1 MGHIICSLIFWTLIV
16 KIPTF
21 TLSSGATSVP
31 ASDIQGDYSSSVSI
45 EVTAEDGTTKQVW
58 TVDVSEAVSTGI
70 GNSKSTD
77 LKLQLYP
84 IPAEDFL
91 TIKSEVRISRI
102 VLYDMNGK
110 VVKEIN
116 QLDPSTLN
124 VSELETGYYI
134 ISFFDEDA
142 WLGSKKLMKR

>member
-1 MGHIICSLIFWTLIV
+1 M
-16 KIPTF
+16 
-21 TLSSGATSVP
+21 
-31 ASDIQGDYSSSVSI
+31 
-45 EVTAEDGTTKQVW
+45 
-58 TVDVSEAVSTGI
+58 DVSEAVSTGI
-70 GNSKSTD
+70 GNSKSTY

-102 VLYDMNGK
+102 VFYDMNGK

-124 VSELETGYYI
+124 VSEL
-134 ISFFDEDA
+134 
-142 WLGSKKLMKR
+142 KLATILYHSSMKMPGWVLIN

>member
-1 MGHIICSLIFWTLIV
+1 M
-16 KIPTF
+16 
-21 TLSSGATSVP
+21 
-31 ASDIQGDYSSSVSI
+31 
-45 EVTAEDGTTKQVW
+45 
-58 TVDVSEAVSTGI
+58 DVSEAVSTGI

-91 TIKSEVRISRI
+91 TMKSEVRISRI
-102 VLYDMNGK
+102 VLYDINGK